1 VLDAQVTGV
10 TGATATNLLTK
21 AGHTFRDGQQLEYV
35 SGTGATG
42 LEAGASVFV
51 RDSNPTDGTF
61 KLTATN
67 DDGDLGAALALG
79 SDLTAG
85 VFQPISVIEGTQ
97 LDDDPSSEVK
107 QLKRPSRKTGKLF
120 NARTIE
126 TSSEEKY
133 TIGMDD
139 VKRLPEIFGGK
150 MSGRRKGTCQLW
162 LPDVDDATNKCA
174 LVSQVFDCTVM
185 RDGKV
190 THGNSEFSKSTIKI
204 ESNEQDLLDWDVDA
218 DITPAT

>member
-67 DDGDLGAALALG
+67 DDGDLGACARTRLRSHSRRVPADLG
-79 SDLTAG
+79 HRGHSARRRSQQRG
-85 VFQPISVIEGTQ
+85 QAAQAPQPQ
-97 LDDDPSSEVK
+97 DR
-107 QLKRPSRKTGKLF
+107 QLF

-133 TIGMDD
+133 NIGMDD
-139 VKRLPEIFGGK
+139 VKRLPNL
-150 MSGRRKGTCQLW
+150 RRQDERPPQGH
-162 LPDVDDATNKCA
+162 LPALASRCRRRHEKCA